1 MCASLPDRLTLTT
14 IDPDTV
20 RTVHH
25 LGSGMEIPF
34 QASEGNLILDTTKVS
49 DTDLAHVFRIRLIYR
64 Q

>member
-25 LGSGMEIPF
+25 LGCGMEVPF
-34 QASEGNLILDTTKVS
+34 QTSDGNLILDTTKVS
-49 DTDLAHVFRIRLIYR
+49 NPDIAHVFRVGLKT
-64 Q
+64 